1 MENLTPAM
9 RQYWEIKERYP
20 DSILF
25 FRMGDFYEMFF
36 DDAVTASKVLEIT
49 LTKRGK
55 SGGEDIPL
63 CGVPYHAADGY
74 LAKLVRHGFKVA
86 VCEQME
92 DPKTAKG
99 VVKRDVV
106 RVVTPGTATDSQNL
120 DAKSNSF
127 LMAIHRADGKFGLA
141 FLDLTT
147 GEFLVTEL
155 SDIQS
160 LKDEIGRLEP
170 KEVIVSEGDDEQ
182 IGFLRDALDGVVINR
197 LPPDRFDHDRAFRSI
212 TEHFKVISLDGFGLS
227 GLKAATSAAG
237 AVLYYIKDT
246 QKVETLPISGIKR
259 YSLDD
264 YLFID
269 DSARRNLELAANL
282 QNGGK
287 KGSLLGLMD
296 ETVTSMGG
304 RKLRSWLNYPLM
316 DVDRINERLD
326 AVTEL
331 KERQLVRGRLRETLG
346 GVYDIERLNSR
357 ITLGSANAKDMVA
370 MASSLKRIPEIR
382 NSLERGN
389 GEQGAAKILRDIV
402 QGLDDLP
409 DIVKLIDNA
418 VAENP
423 PFILREGGIIRDG
436 YNQELD
442 DLRSISRD
450 GKGYIARIESREKER
465 TGINSLKV
473 RYNKV
478 FGYYIEVTQ
487 ANLSAIPADY
497 IRKQTLVNAER
508 FITPELK
515 EYEATVLTA
524 EERIRDIEYRLF
536 QDLRERVAAESARIQ
551 KTSEGLAIVDA
562 LASLAEVADRFNYTR
577 PKISDSGPLRIVSGR
592 HPVVESISRSNRFV
606 PNDTL
611 LDSGENQIAIITGPN
626 MAGKSTYIRQVAL
639 ITIMAQMGSFVPAE
653 EAEIGV
659 VDRVFSRVG
668 ASDDLSKGQSTF
680 MVEMIETANI
690 LNNGTSRSLI
700 ILDEIGRGTSTFD
713 GLSIAW
719 AVAEYIS
726 DKVKAK
732 TLFATHY
739 HELTDLALLR
749 GNIRNFNVAVREWND
764 QVIFLHK
771 IVPGGADRSYGIH
784 VARLAGLPQ
793 ELLGRA
799 REILL
804 NLEKG
809 EFSPEG
815 MPRLAQIKKESGQG
829 SGVRGQLEAQLPLFA
844 PRDTLRE
851 ELRAVDANNM
861 TPLQALAKIE
871 ELKRLI

>member
-74 LAKLVRHGFKVA
+74 LAKLVRHGFRVA

-92 DPKTAKG
+92 DPKNAKG

-155 SDIQS
+155 ADIQS

-182 IGFLRDALDGVVINR
+182 VAFLRDALEGVVIKH

-269 DSARRNLELAANL
+269 DSARRNLELASNL

-418 VAENP
+418 VLENP

-524 EERIRDIEYRLF
+524 EERIREIEYRLF
-536 QDLRERVAAESARIQ
+536 QELRERVSAESARIQ
-551 KTSEGLAIVDA
+551 KTSEGLAVVDA
-562 LASLAEVADRFNYTR
+562 LASMAEVADRFNYTR

-606 PNDTL
+606 PNDTF
-611 LDSGENQIAIITGPN
+611 LDSDENQIAIITGPN

-690 LNNGTSRSLI
+690 LNNGTSKSLI

-726 DKVKAK
+726 DRVKAK

-749 GNIRNFNVAVREWND
+749 ENIRNFNVAVREWND

-793 ELLGRA
+793 EVLGRA

-829 SGVRGQLEAQLPLFA
+829 SGVKGQLEAQLPLFA

-851 ELRAVDANNM
+851 ELRAIDANNM
-861 TPLQALAKIE
+861 TPLQALAKLE

>member
-36 DDAVTASKVLEIT
+36 DDAVTASRVLEIT

-74 LAKLVRHGFKVA
+74 LAKLVRHGFRVA
-86 VCEQME
+86 VCEQVE

-155 SDIQS
+155 SDAQS

-182 IGFLRDALDGVVINR
+182 IGMLRDNLDGVLINR
-197 LPPDRFDHDRAFRSI
+197 LPPDRFDHDRAFRGI
-212 TEHFKVISLDGFGLS
+212 TEHFNVISLDGFGLS
-227 GLKAATSAAG
+227 GLKAATAAAG
-237 AVLYYIKDT
+237 AVLYYIKET

-269 DSARRNLELAANL
+269 DSARRNLELASNL

-316 DVDRINERLD
+316 DVDRINQRLD

-331 KERQLVRGRLRETLG
+331 KERQLVRSRLRETLG

-389 GEQGAAKILRDIV
+389 WELGAAKILRDVV

-409 DIVKLIDNA
+409 DIVKLIDNSI
-418 VAENP
+418 AENP
-423 PFILREGGIIRDG
+423 PFILREGGIIKDG

-536 QDLRERVAAESARIQ
+536 QELRERVAAESPRIQ

-562 LASLAEVADRFNYTR
+562 LASLAEVADRFNYTK
-577 PKISDSGPLRIVSGR
+577 PKVSDSGPLRIVSGR
-592 HPVVESISRSNRFV
+592 HPVVESISRSDRFV
-606 PNDTL
+606 PNDTF
-611 LDSGENQIAIITGPN
+611 LDSGESQIAIITGPN

-653 EAEIGV
+653 EAEIGL

-680 MVEMIETANI
+680 MVEMTETANI

-719 AVAEYIS
+719 AVAEYIA
-726 DKVKAK
+726 DRVKAK

-739 HELTDLALLR
+739 HELIDLALLR
-749 GNIRNFNVAVREWND
+749 GNIRNFNVAVKEWND

-815 MPRLAQIKKESGQG
+815 MPKLAQTKKG
-829 SGVRGQLEAQLPLFA
+829 RGQLEAQLPLFA
-844 PRDTLRE
+844 QKDILRD

>member
-36 DDAVTASKVLEIT
+36 DDAITASKVLEIT

-74 LAKLVRHGFKVA
+74 LAKLVRHGFRVA
-86 VCEQME
+86 VCEQVE

-99 VVKRDVV
+99 VVKRD
-106 RVVTPGTATDSQNL
+106 G
-120 DAKSNSF
+120 KSNSF

-155 SDIQS
+155 SDTQS

-182 IGFLRDALDGVVINR
+182 IGLLRDTLDGALINR
-197 LPPDRFDHDRAFRSI
+197 LPPDRFDHDRAFRNI

-237 AVLYYIKDT
+237 AVLYYIKET

-269 DSARRNLELAANL
+269 DSARRNLELASNL

-287 KGSLLGLMD
+287 KGSLLGLLD

-331 KERQLVRGRLRETLG
+331 KEWQLVRNRLRETLG

-357 ITLGSANAKDMVA
+357 ITLGSANAREMVA
-370 MASSLKRIPEIR
+370 MASSLKRIPEIKAVLS
-382 NSLERGN
+382 N
-389 GEQGAAKILRDIV
+389 EQRAMSKLLNDIV
-402 QGLDDLP
+402 EGLDGLP
-409 DIVKLIDNA
+409 DVVKLIDDA
-418 VAENP
+418 VLENP

-436 YNQELD
+436 YNLELD

-524 EERIRDIEYRLF
+524 EERIREIEYRLF
-536 QDLRERVAAESARIQ
+536 QEVRERVAAESARIQ

-562 LASLAEVADRFNYTR
+562 LASLGEVADRFNYTR
-577 PKISDSGPLRIVSGR
+577 PEISDSCPLRIVSGR
-592 HPVVESISRSNRFV
+592 HPVVSSISRSNRFV
-606 PNDTL
+606 PNDTF

-690 LNNGTSRSLI
+690 LNNGTSKSLI

-726 DKVKAK
+726 DRVKAK

-793 ELLGRA
+793 ELLRRA

-815 MPRLAQIKKESGQG
+815 MPKLAQIKKESGQG

-844 PRDTLRE
+844 PRDTLRD
-851 ELRAVDANNM
+851 ELRSIDADNM

>member
-9 RQYWEIKERYP
+9 RQYWEIKGQYP

-63 CGVPYHAADGY
+63 CGIPYHSVEGY
-74 LAKLVRHGFKVA
+74 LARMINKGFKVA
-86 VCEQME
+86 ICEQVE

-99 VVKRDVV
+99 VVKREVV
-106 RVVTPGTATDSQNL
+106 RVVTPGTATDSLNL

-127 LMAIHRADGKFGLA
+127 LMAIHKTDGIYGVA
-141 FLDLTT
+141 SLDLTT

-155 SDIQS
+155 TDVRS
-160 LKDEIGRLEP
+160 LRDEISRLEP
-170 KEVIVSEGDDEQ
+170 KEVILPEGGDGYLDSV
-182 IGFLRDALDGVVINR
+182 RDLLDGLLINR
-197 LPPDRFDHDRAFRSI
+197 LPLDSFDYERAYRRI
-212 TEHFKVISLDGFGLS
+212 TEHFNVITLDGYGLT
-227 GLKAATSAAG
+227 GLVPAISAAG
-237 AVLYYIKDT
+237 GLLRYIRDT
-246 QKVETLPISGIKR
+246 QKVDTLPISQIKR
-259 YSLDD
+259 YRLDD

-269 DSARRNLELAANL
+269 DAARRNLEIASNL
-282 QNGGK
+282 RDGGK
-287 KGSLLGLMD
+287 KGSLLGLLD

-304 RKLRSWLNYPLM
+304 RRLKNWLNYPM
-316 DVDRINERLD
+316 IDVERINERLD
-326 AVTEL
+326 AVSEL
-331 KERQLVRGRLRETLG
+331 KEGQGLRGRLREALK

-357 ITLGSANAKDMVA
+357 ISLGSANAKDLVS
-370 MASSLKRIPEIR
+370 MASSLKMIPEIR
-382 NSLERGN
+382 ETFNTARSE
-389 GEQGAAKILRDIV
+389 EQGARSNLLNQIV
-402 QGLDDLP
+402 GELDDLH
-409 DIVKLIDNA
+409 DVVKLIDCA
-418 VAENP
+418 IADNP
-423 PFILREGGIIRDG
+423 PFTLREGGIIRDG
-436 YNQELD
+436 HSQELD

-450 GKGYIARIESREKER
+450 GKGYIARIEARERER

-487 ANLSAIPADY
+487 ANLSSIPEDY

-515 EYEATVLTA
+515 EYEAKVLTA
-524 EERIRDIEYRLF
+524 EERIREIEYRLF
-536 QDLRERVAAESARIQ
+536 QEVRVRVSAESARIQ
-551 KTSEGLAIVDA
+551 KTSGLLSSLDS
-562 LASLAEVADRFNYTR
+562 LASLAEVAERSNYTR
-577 PKISDSGPLRIVSGR
+577 PRVSASGPLRIVGGR
-592 HPVVESISRSNRFV
+592 HPVVEGISRSDRFV
-606 PNDTL
+606 PNDTF
-611 LDSGENQIAIITGPN
+611 LDSSENQVAIITGPN

-639 ITIMAQMGSFVPAE
+639 ITMMAQMGSFVSAD

-668 ASDDLSKGQSTF
+668 ASDDLSRGQSTF
-680 MVEMIETANI
+680 MVEMTETAGI
-690 LNNGTSRSLI
+690 LNNATSKSLI

-719 AVAEYIS
+719 AVAEHIS
-726 DKVKAK
+726 DRVKAK

-749 GNIRNFNVAVREWND
+749 DNIKNFNVAVREWND
-764 QVIFLHK
+764 QVVFLRK
-771 IVPGGADRSYGIH
+771 IVEGGADRSYGIH
-784 VARLAGLPQ
+784 VARLAGLPM
-793 ELLGRA
+793 EVVERA

-809 EFSPEG
+809 EFSSEG
-815 MPRLAQIKKESGQG
+815 TPKLAVTKRKSKVDGKVKID
-829 SGVRGQLEAQLPLFA
+829 VQLPLFEN
-844 PRDTLRE
+844 RDVLRD
-851 ELRAVDANNM
+851 ELKSVDLNNM
-861 TPLQALAKIE
+861 TPIQALVKIA

>member
-74 LAKLVRHGFKVA
+74 LAKLVRHGFRVA

-92 DPKTAKG
+92 DPKNAKG

-170 KEVIVSEGDDEQ
+170 KEVIVSEGDEELVA
-182 IGFLRDALDGVVINR
+182 FLKDALEGVVIKH

-237 AVLYYIKDT
+237 AILYYIKDT

-269 DSARRNLELAANL
+269 DSARRNLELASNL

-296 ETVTSMGG
+296 ETATSMGG

-346 GVYDIERLNSR
+346 GVHDIERLNSR

-389 GEQGAAKILRDIV
+389 GEQGAAKILRDVV

-423 PFILREGGIIRDG
+423 PFILREGGIIRDC

-450 GKGYIARIESREKER
+450 GKGYISRIESREKER

-524 EERIRDIEYRLF
+524 EERIREIEYRLF
-536 QDLRERVAAESARIQ
+536 QELRERVSAESARIQ
-551 KTSEGLAIVDA
+551 KTSEGLAVVDA

-577 PKISDSGPLRIVSGR
+577 PKISDSGPLRIVGGR

-606 PNDTL
+606 PNDTF
-611 LDSGENQIAIITGPN
+611 LDSEENQIAIITGPN

-726 DKVKAK
+726 DRVKAK

-749 GNIRNFNVAVREWND
+749 ENIRNFNVAVREWND

-815 MPRLAQIKKESGQG
+815 MPRLAQTKGKGKIK
-829 SGVRGQLEAQLPLFA
+829 
-844 PRDTLRE
+844 
-851 ELRAVDANNM
+851 
-861 TPLQALAKIE
+861 
-871 ELKRLI
+871 

>member
-36 DDAVTASKVLEIT
+36 DDAITAAKVLEIT

-55 SGGEDIPL
+55 SGGDDIPL

-127 LMAIHRADGKFGLA
+127 LMAIHKMDGKFGLA

-182 IGFLRDALDGVVINR
+182 VAFLRDALEGVVINR
-197 LPPDRFDHDRAFRSI
+197 LLSDRFDHDRAFRSI

-382 NSLERGN
+382 ETLKTERSEERGKLI
-389 GEQGAAKILRDIV
+389 GDVIE
-402 QGLDDLP
+402 GLDDLP
-409 DIVKLIDNA
+409 DVVKLIDNA

-524 EERIRDIEYRLF
+524 EERIREIEYRLF
-536 QDLRERVAAESARIQ
+536 QEVRERVAAESARIQ
-551 KTSEGLAIVDA
+551 KTSEGLATVDA

-592 HPVVESISRSNRFV
+592 HPVVESISRSDRFV
-606 PNDTL
+606 PNDTF
-611 LDSGENQIAIITGPN
+611 LDRGENQVAIITGPN

-680 MVEMIETANI
+680 MVEMTETANI
-690 LNNGTSRSLI
+690 LNNGTSKSLI

-726 DKVKAK
+726 DRVKAK

-764 QVIFLHK
+764 QVVFLHK

-784 VARLAGLPQ
+784 VARLAGLPN
-793 ELLGRA
+793 EVLGRA

-809 EFSPEG
+809 EFSSEG
-815 MPRLAQIKKESGQG
+815 MPKLAQTKGKGK
-829 SGVRGQLEAQLPLFA
+829 REAQLPLFA
-844 PRDTLRE
+844 PRDTLRD
-851 ELRAVDANNM
+851 ELRALDADSM
-861 TPLQALAKIE
+861 TPLQALMKLT
-871 ELKRLI
+871 ELKKFI

>member
-74 LAKLVRHGFKVA
+74 LAKLVRYGFRVA
-86 VCEQME
+86 VCEQVE
-92 DPKTAKG
+92 DPKNAKG

-127 LMAIHRADGKFGLA
+127 LMAIHRADEKFGLA

-155 SDIQS
+155 SDAQS

-182 IGFLRDALDGVVINR
+182 IAFLRDTLDGVLINR
-197 LPPDRFDHDRAFRSI
+197 LPPDRFDHDRALRSI

-287 KGSLLGLMD
+287 KGSLLGLLD

-304 RKLRSWLNYPLM
+304 RKMRSWLNYPLM

-331 KERQLVRGRLRETLG
+331 KERQLLRGRLRETLG

-357 ITLGSANAKDMVA
+357 VTLGSANAKDMVA

-389 GEQGAAKILRDIV
+389 GEQGAAKILRDVV

-409 DIVKLIDNA
+409 DIVKLINNA
-418 VAENP
+418 IAENP

-436 YNQELD
+436 FNRELD

-487 ANLSAIPADY
+487 ANLSSIPADY

-536 QDLRERVAAESARIQ
+536 QEVRERVAVESARIQ

-577 PKISDSGPLRIVSGR
+577 PKIADSGPLRIVSGR

-606 PNDTL
+606 PNDTF
-611 LDSGENQIAIITGPN
+611 LDPDENQVAIITGPN

-690 LNNGTSRSLI
+690 LNNGTSKSLI

-726 DKVKAK
+726 DRVKAK

-793 ELLGRA
+793 EVLGRA

-815 MPRLAQIKKESGQG
+815 MPKLAQTKNRGRG
-829 SGVRGQLEAQLPLFA
+829 SKARGHLEAQLPLFA
-844 PRDTLRE
+844 QKDILRD
-851 ELRAVDANNM
+851 ELKAVDANNM
-861 TPLQALAKIE
+861 TPLQALAKLE

>member
-74 LAKLVRHGFKVA
+74 LAKLVRHGFRVA

-92 DPKTAKG
+92 DPKNAKG

-155 SDIQS
+155 ADIQS

-182 IGFLRDALDGVVINR
+182 VAFLRDALEGVVIKH

-237 AVLYYIKDT
+237 AVLYYIKET

-269 DSARRNLELAANL
+269 DSARRNLELASNL

-287 KGSLLGLMD
+287 KGSLLGLLD

-304 RKLRSWLNYPLM
+304 RKMRSWLNYPLM

-382 NSLERGN
+382 ETLKTERSEERGKLI
-389 GEQGAAKILRDIV
+389 GDVIE
-402 QGLDDLP
+402 GLDDLP
-409 DIVKLIDNA
+409 DVVKLIDNA
-418 VAENP
+418 VAKN
-423 PFILREGGIIRDG
+423 
-436 YNQELD
+436 
-442 DLRSISRD
+442 
-450 GKGYIARIESREKER
+450 
-465 TGINSLKV
+465 
-473 RYNKV
+473 
-478 FGYYIEVTQ
+478 
-487 ANLSAIPADY
+487 
-497 IRKQTLVNAER
+497 
-508 FITPELK
+508 
-515 EYEATVLTA
+515 
-524 EERIRDIEYRLF
+524 
-536 QDLRERVAAESARIQ
+536 
-551 KTSEGLAIVDA
+551 
-562 LASLAEVADRFNYTR
+562 
-577 PKISDSGPLRIVSGR
+577 
-592 HPVVESISRSNRFV
+592 
-606 PNDTL
+606 
-611 LDSGENQIAIITGPN
+611 
-626 MAGKSTYIRQVAL
+626 
-639 ITIMAQMGSFVPAE
+639 
-653 EAEIGV
+653 
-659 VDRVFSRVG
+659 
-668 ASDDLSKGQSTF
+668 
-680 MVEMIETANI
+680 
-690 LNNGTSRSLI
+690 
-700 ILDEIGRGTSTFD
+700 
-713 GLSIAW
+713 
-719 AVAEYIS
+719 
-726 DKVKAK
+726 
-732 TLFATHY
+732 
-739 HELTDLALLR
+739 
-749 GNIRNFNVAVREWND
+749 
-764 QVIFLHK
+764 
-771 IVPGGADRSYGIH
+771 
-784 VARLAGLPQ
+784 
-793 ELLGRA
+793 
-799 REILL
+799 
-804 NLEKG
+804 
-809 EFSPEG
+809 
-815 MPRLAQIKKESGQG
+815 
-829 SGVRGQLEAQLPLFA
+829 
-844 PRDTLRE
+844 
-851 ELRAVDANNM
+851 
-861 TPLQALAKIE
+861 
-871 ELKRLI
+871 